1 MGVALFAL
9 RRLAGALLTLVV
21 VTLLV
26 FVMMQAVPGGYEDIV
41 LGPFATEAQRAE
53 VAERYGLDEPVPMQ
67 YVRWVGGV
75 VQGDL
80 GTSLSSKTPVTE
92 ELGRRLMPT
101 LQVVTL
107 ALLMA
112 VLVGVPLGIAGGL
125 SGSNPVIGGAS
136 RFAGALTISLPDF
149 VVGATLV
156 YLFSVHEWWFRV
168 GSYVAFSDDAI
179 GNVRS
184 IALPS
189 FTLGL
194 FGVAIIMRT
203 QRDAVRSVLTEP
215 YVVAAVARGARPLTI
230 IRRHILRNSAIPVMT
245 VIAVLAGAFI
255 SGTVIVENLFSIPG
269 IGVFFLNAVR
279 ARDYAVVQ
287 AAVLLSALTF
297 VASSMLADIGYAIL
311 DPRVGSG
318 ASARSSG

>member
-1 MGVALFAL
+1 MSVALFGL
-9 RRLAGALLTLVV
+9 RRLAGALVTLFV

-41 LGPFATEAQRAE
+41 LGPFATEEQRAE
-53 VAERYGLDEPVPMQ
+53 VADRYGLDEPVPVQ

-80 GTSLSSKTPVTE
+80 GTSLSSKAPVTE
-92 ELGRRLMPT
+92 ELGRRITPT

-112 VLVGVPLGIAGGL
+112 VVIGVPLGIAGGL
-125 SGSNPVIGGAS
+125 SGSNPVLAGAG
-136 RFAGALTISLPDF
+136 RFFGALTISLPDF
-149 VVGATLV
+149 VVGAALV
-156 YLFSVHEWWFRV
+156 YLFSVHEWWLRV
-168 GSYVAFSDDAI
+168 GSYVAFTDDAV
-179 GNVRS
+179 GNLRS

-194 FGVAIIMRT
+194 FGIALVMRT
-203 QRDAVRSVLTEP
+203 QRDAVRNVLTEP
-215 YVVAAVARGARPLTI
+215 YIVAAVARGDRPSTI
-230 IRRHILRNSAIPVMT
+230 IRRHVLRNAAIPVVT
-245 VIAVLAGAFI
+245 VWRCSLGAFI

-287 AAVLLSALTF
+287 AAVLLSAVAF
-297 VASSMLADIGYAIL
+297 VVSSMLADICYALL
-311 DPRVGSG
+311 DPRVGTG
-318 ASARSSG
+318 ASARAGG